1 MKPVL
6 LLRAY
11 RGDCMWELWDCG
23 DGIMTEVVV
32 E

>member
-23 DGIMTEVVV
+23 DGNMAEVVV

>member
-11 RGDCMWELWDCG
+11 RGDCVWELWDCG
-23 DGIMTEVVV
+23 GDHIAEVQI